1 MTAPPAPTCALITG
15 GATGI
20 GLELARQWLA
30 RGTRVIV
37 CGRREAALAAA
48 RAELP
53 GLVTR
58 VCDVTDDAAR
68 ADLVAWIGAEHPD
81 LDLLVNNAGAQV
93 HRVIDQPQAF
103 AGTAEEIAVNLTA
116 PILLT
121 AALLPLLRRQPH
133 AWIIMVSSGLA
144 FAPIAHAPVYC
155 AAKAGLHSFTLSL
168 RHQLRGTSV
177 QVVEFAPPAVDTAL
191 GNRSDENRAASAAH
205 MMSAPDCVTAALAR
219 FDAGDEEL
227 LVGTSPMLREKG
239 EALFAMLNPPMALP
253 GAAP

>member
-1 MTAPPAPTCALITG
+1 MNPPAPTCALITG

-37 CGRREAALAAA
+37 CGRREEALAAS

-58 VCDVTDDAAR
+58 VCDVTDDTAR
-68 ADLVAWIGAEHPD
+68 GDLVAWLEAEHPG
-81 LDLLVNNAGAQV
+81 LDLLVNNAGVQV
-93 HRVIDQPQAF
+93 RREVDQP
-103 AGTAEEIAVNLTA
+103 GTFDNSAEEIAVNLTA
-116 PILLT
+116 PIMLT
-121 AALLPLLRRQPH
+121 AALLPLLQRQPR
-133 AWIIMVSSGLA
+133 AWIMMVSSGLA

-155 AAKAGLHSFTLSL
+155 ATKAALHSFTLSL
-168 RHQLRGTSV
+168 RHQLRKTAV
-177 QVVEFAPPAVDTAL
+177 KVVEFAPPAVDTAL

-239 EALFAMLNPPMALP
+239 EALFPMLNPPV
-253 GAAP
+253 AP